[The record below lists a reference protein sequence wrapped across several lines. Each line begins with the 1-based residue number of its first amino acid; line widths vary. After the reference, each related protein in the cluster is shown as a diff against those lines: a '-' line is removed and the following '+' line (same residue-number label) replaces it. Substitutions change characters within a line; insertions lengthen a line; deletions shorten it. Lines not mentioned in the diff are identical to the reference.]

1 MTGGGKRTTKR
12 GISKQHPLATA
23 RGLYL
28 KSFTVVIYDCND
40 SIIIIYN
47 RTDSGHYYETILA
60 GIINYNR
67 KYAKNCG
74 LYYIS
79 FACTTCLCLSL

>member
-1 MTGGGKRTTKR
+1 M
-12 GISKQHPLATA
+12 QHPLATA

-28 KSFTVVIYDCND
+28 KSFKVVIYDCND

-47 RTDSGHYYETILA
+47 RTDSGDYYETILA

-67 KYAKNCG
+67 KLCYKLWLI
-74 LYYIS
+74 LYKFYDRKFTIVNYTFVWS
-79 FACTTCLCLSL
+79 ITYNRN

>member
-1 MTGGGKRTTKR
+1 MAGGGKHTTKM

-67 KYAKNCG
+67 K
-74 LYYIS
+74 
-79 FACTTCLCLSL
+79 LCSKLWPVL